1 MRVQSTRTISL
12 TIIAGAISVGL
23 TIALLVGWTLVVIRN
38 THLAEQ
44 VAGNG
49 SSNVWLLVAGILSLV
64 TIMFVLTLL
73 SVYLVR
79 EVQRGTRQTRFV
91 DSVTHEL
98 KSPLASL
105 KLCLQTLERPNLT
118 EAHRVQLGEMMT
130 RDVDRLSA
138 FIDDVLTASRL
149 THGELNLIWSEVDLA
164 PLLQRLAEQAMK
176 RREAPLDGLHLDL
189 EGDLRVYA
197 DPTVLEMIF
206 KNLIDNAVK
215 YSDPPVKLE
224 ITGRPGPKSTVMV
237 EVKDHGIGVPKDQLK
252 HIFKR
257 FYRVDQ
263 AEVRA
268 RHGTGL
274 GLYVVRAL
282 VQSLRGKLGAASDGA
297 GLGTTMTVR
306 LPVGQRHRQEIPAD
320 PIAASDQ

>member
-164 PLLQRLAEQAMK
+164 PLLRRLAEQAMK

-306 LPVGQRHRQEIPAD
+306 LPVGQRHRQELPAD